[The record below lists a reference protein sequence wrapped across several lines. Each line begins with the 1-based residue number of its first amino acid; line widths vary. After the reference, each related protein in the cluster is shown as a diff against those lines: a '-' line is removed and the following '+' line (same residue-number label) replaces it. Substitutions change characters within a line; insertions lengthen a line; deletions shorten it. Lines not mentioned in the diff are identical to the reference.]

1 MLRHPKTLQI
11 QDFNYDL
18 PEARIAQHPL
28 KNRDESK
35 LLVYNRGVVE
45 DKQFFQLPEMLASDA
60 LMVFNDTKVVQVRL
74 QFERPTGGKI
84 EVFCLEP
91 ADHVDIQL
99 AMAQQG
105 EATWKCMVGNA
116 KKWKEDFLHAT
127 RAWQHAHVSVTATK
141 VGMEGDQFLIHFK
154 WTPGHFTF
162 AEMLEH
168 IGLIPLPPYMKRQ
181 AEDDDKMRYQTVYA
195 KQSGAVA
202 APTAGLHFTERV
214 FQDLDAKGVERRF
227 LTLHVGAGTFRPV
240 KAAEMQGHEMHAEEI
255 YIEKALISRLLDKPK
270 VVAVG
275 TTSMRSLESL
285 YWLGARLMDA
295 NHSMGEDLQIGQ
307 WDPYELPSEVSVKS
321 ALQAVLDY
329 LNERQTSFIHA
340 RTSLMIAPGYQ
351 FKLVDGLVT
360 NFHQPESTLLLLISA
375 FIGEDWRKIYEHA
388 LTNEYRFLSYGD
400 SSLLWRSS

>member
-11 QDFNYDL
+11 QDFSYEL
-18 PEARIAQHPL
+18 PDAKIAQHPL
-28 KNRDESK
+28 QNRDESK
-35 LLVYNRGVVE
+35 LLVFQAGNVE
-45 DKQFFQLPEMLASDA
+45 DKQFFNLPELLDSNA

-74 QFERPTGGKI
+74 QFERATGSKI

-91 ADHVDIQL
+91 AQNMDIQI

-116 KKWKEDFLHAT
+116 KKWKEDFLEAS
-127 RAWQHAHVSVTATK
+127 RSWQHAHVSVKATK
-141 VGMEGDQFLIHFK
+141 VGVEGDQFLIHFQ
-154 WTPGHFTF
+154 WIPAHFTF

-168 IGLIPLPPYMKRQ
+168 IGLIPLPPYMKRS

-195 KQSGAVA
+195 KQAGAVA
-202 APTAGLHFTERV
+202 APTAGLHFTDRV
-214 FQDLDAKGVERRF
+214 FQALDAKGIERRF

-240 KAAEMQGHEMHAEEI
+240 KATEMEGHEMHAEEI
-255 YIEKALISRLLDKPK
+255 YIEKALITRLLDSPQ

-285 YWLGARLMDA
+285 YWLGVRLLS
-295 NHSMGEDLQIGQ
+295 NHPMGDDLQIGQ
-307 WDPYELPSEVSVKS
+307 WDPYELPQEISVKN

-329 LNERQTSFIHA
+329 LNQRQTSFIHA
-340 RTSLMIAPGYQ
+340 KTSLMIAPGYP

-375 FIGEDWRKIYEHA
+375 FIGEDWRKIYNHA
-388 LTNEYRFLSYGD
+388 LAHDYRFLSYGD
-400 SSLLWRSS
+400 SSLLWRKD